1 MVQGNLRGVGIAP
14 AVTALDRLRELFVY
28 RNLIVNL
35 AARDLRLKYRRS
47 LLGAAW
53 SLLNPLIMMAIYFLI
68 FGVFT
73 RFVNLHQYWAF
84 LLTGLLP
91 WLFFANSLSSATT
104 VLTTNQSL
112 VAKVYFPIESLAIS
126 TVLANFVNFLIS
138 LCVLLVVLAAL
149 GRQFGVSLVLL
160 PVVVFAELAMAT
172 GMAMVFSAV
181 TVYLRDLEHLIGLGL
196 TALFYLTPILY
207 PLTLAGKYSTVL
219 RLNPITWYVEGYHQ
233 TLYWGKWPDVGLMSA
248 MLVMSALSLI
258 GGYLVFVRFRARIPE
273 EV

>member
-1 MVQGNLRGVGIAP
+1 L
-14 AVTALDRLRELFVY
+14 
-28 RNLIVNL
+28 
-35 AARDLRLKYRRS
+35 
-47 LLGAAW
+47 
-53 SLLNPLIMMAIYFLI
+53 
-68 FGVFT
+68 
-73 RFVNLHQYWAF
+73 
-84 LLTGLLP
+84 
-91 WLFFANSLSSATT
+91 
-104 VLTTNQSL
+104 
-112 VAKVYFPIESLAIS
+112 
-126 TVLANFVNFLIS
+126 
-138 LCVLLVVLAAL
+138 
-149 GRQFGVSLVLL
+149 
-160 PVVVFAELAMAT
+160 AELAMAT